1 MVDTSF
7 STGYPFFDIFI
18 GMVVFFAWILYIWI
32 AISVLVD
39 IFRRHDIS
47 GWVKAAWVIVVV
59 IFNWLGVLIYLI
71 VFHDGMRDRRM
82 KEVQAAQSQFDEYVR
97 SVAGGP
103 AAEIEKAKQ
112 LLDSGTI
119 TQAQF
124 DAIKA
129 KALG

>member
-7 STGYPFFDIFI
+7 TTGYPIFDIFV
-18 GMVVFFAWILYIWI
+18 GMLVFFAWVLYIWI
-32 AISVLVD
+32 AITVLID
-39 IFRRHDIS
+39 IFRRHDMS
-47 GWVKAAWVIVVV
+47 GWVKALWVIAVVV
-59 IFNWLGVLIYLI
+59 FSWFGVLIYLI
-71 VFHDGMRDRRM
+71 VFHDGMRERRM

-119 TQAQF
+119 TQGQF